1 LFSITYEAINAF
13 GFLKWKI
20 FRYCRCREPSGFFQ
34 YFRTSNRSA
43 ISSAYKHISEEG
55 LIVALK
61 SKDRDALEY
70 LYDHYSGA
78 LLGVIARI
86 LKKEELAEE
95 VLQDVFLRIWDRI
108 ASYDASKGKL
118 FTWML
123 NIARNQAI
131 DKTRSK
137 EFSKGKKTGDI
148 DIYVN
153 RIENEGYVE
162 QKVEGIGLQSVLNTL
177 PEDQRFII
185 EQHYLKG
192 YTQAEIAEEFNLPLG
207 TVKTRMRLAMKG
219 LRNLLKVE

>member
-1 LFSITYEAINAF
+1 MLFVSITYEGIKAF
-13 GFLKWKI
+13 GFLRWKV
-20 FRYCRCREPSGFFQ
+20 FRYCCSHEPSEFFQ
-34 YFRTSNRSA
+34 YFRISNRSA

-95 VLQDVFLRIWDRI
+95 VLQDVFLKIWDRI

-123 NIARNQAI
+123 NIARN
-131 DKTRSK
+131 
-137 EFSKGKKTGDI
+137 
-148 DIYVN
+148 
-153 RIENEGYVE
+153 
-162 QKVEGIGLQSVLNTL
+162 
-177 PEDQRFII
+177 
-185 EQHYLKG
+185 
-192 YTQAEIAEEFNLPLG
+192 
-207 TVKTRMRLAMKG
+207 
-219 LRNLLKVE
+219 